1 MRTPR
6 RPGLLRSPAILVA
19 FAAFAT
25 FAAVTAVTAL
35 ATLAPLPGPL
45 GPRPAAAAD
54 RPSWWVD
61 RDGETNG
68 IHWQEVVYL
77 SDGLRVRGFL
87 FEPDAPGRRPAII
100 FNHGGVSGVSR
111 DMMRRSAD
119 LAREGYVVFT
129 PTYRGEG
136 GSEGVVEV
144 AKGEVNDIL
153 HAARLLRGHPR
164 VDGSRIALVGSS
176 HGALISILAASRDD
190 GFRAVAAACGVMDV
204 EAWYRYLVDNGFDV
218 SDSLSVA
225 VYGRGPEDKPEAFRI
240 RSAVRVAGKVKAP
253 LLLQQGMKDRIVPP
267 DQVWRM
273 SAALE
278 RAGRPRPLVKTYPLL
293 GHAFWFWERS
303 HHSEAEVIEAEESW
317 ADLVVFLESNLG
329 VEPGGPIGS
338 TGAPASGPPADP
350 PAGRSAAAADPAGG
364 PAHAADAAAS
374 PSAALELPAGYDAEL
389 DAWRNRRRE
398 RLMAED
404 GWLATAGLYWL
415 EPGLNRLGG
424 ATDNEVVLPE
434 GTAPE
439 RVGSLLLEG
448 NRVTIEVLPG
458 VAVTH
463 NSAPVERMTLRADAD
478 EGGPD
483 VLALGPLRFFVIRRA
498 KGFALRLRNLEAPE
512 RREFAGIDYY
522 PVESRWRVEARWVP
536 YDPPK
541 TIEVPN
547 IIGTTDTLDTPGC
560 VEFELDGRTFRL
572 DPIVEPGGELFLIFK
587 DKTSGLET
595 YPPGRFLYTEPP
607 RDGRVVID
615 FNRAYN
621 PPCAF
626 TPHAT
631 CPLPPE
637 ENVID
642 AFVRAGEKNYAGAH
656 E

>member
-1 MRTPR
+1 MGDMRAWR
-6 RPGLLRSPAILVA
+6 RPGIPGAAAILGVAALLAGVGLVA
-19 FAAFAT
+19 FAT
-25 FAAVTAVTAL
+25 PVGVGAA
-35 ATLAPLPGPL
+35 
-45 GPRPAAAAD
+45 RAAD
-54 RPSWWVD
+54 RPTWWVD
-61 RDGETNG
+61 RDGDTNG

-87 FEPDAPGRRPAII
+87 FEPDAPGRRPAIL

-153 HAARLLRGHPR
+153 NAARLLRGHPR
-164 VDGSRIALVGSS
+164 VDATRLALAGSS

-190 GFRAVAAACGVMDV
+190 SFRAVAAACGVMDV

-225 VYGRGPEDKPEAFRI
+225 VYGRGPEDKPEAFRV
-240 RSAVRVAGKVKAP
+240 RSAVRVAAKLRAP

-303 HHSEAEVIEAEESW
+303 HHSEAEVLEAEESW

-329 VEPGGPIGS
+329 VEAGPPVGS
-338 TGAPASGPPADP
+338 TGAPAAGPPAAME
-350 PAGRSAAAADPAGG
+350 PAPGSAPAADTGVGATDGETV
-364 PAHAADAAAS
+364 AATGV
-374 PSAALELPAGYDAEL
+374 LELPDGYLADHE
-389 DAWRNRRRE
+389 AWRSRRRE
-398 RLMAED
+398 RLLAED

-415 EPGLNRLGG
+415 EPGLNRLGT
-424 ATDNEVVLPE
+424 AEDNEVVLPA

-458 VAVTH
+458 VSVT
-463 NSAPVERMTLRADAD
+463 NDDGPVERMTLRADAD

-483 VLALGPLRFFVIRRA
+483 VLALGGLRFFVIRRA
-498 KGFALRLRNLEAPE
+498 RGYALRLRDLEAPA
-512 RREFAGIDYY
+512 RRAFAGIDCY
-522 PVESRWRVEARWVP
+522 PVDARWRVEARWIP

-541 TIEVPN
+541 TVEVPN
-547 IIGTTDTLDTPGC
+547 IIGTIDTLEATGC
-560 VEFELDGRTFRL
+560 VEFELEGRTFRL
-572 DPIVEPGGELFLIFK
+572 DPIVEAGGELFLIFK
-587 DKTSGLET
+587 DRTSGPET

-607 RDGRVVID
+607 ADGRVVID

-637 ENVID
+637 QNALDV
-642 AFVRAGEKNYAGAH
+642 AVRAGEKNYAGAH